1 VLSFPWPLR
10 LLFANQ
16 PDALS
21 RCLAV
26 IIRAIQTDLTQR
38 AGLKV
43 ASGARTGAITL
54 IQRFG
59 SALNLNVHIHM
70 LVLDGVYTLDEHGI
84 KFHRVN
90 APRPEALEKLLNR
103 LIQRIIR
110 RLTKDGLLVP
120 DPGGPWLD
128 FELDDQ
134 FDAMKA
140 ASIQYRIAVG
150 PDAGQRTLTL
160 KNPALAKPIAPKAF
174 TINRDGFSLNAAVSC
189 QPHQRQRI
197 ERLCRYITR
206 PPVCL
211 ERLSVNAAGQVI
223 YRLKR
228 PFDDGT
234 TSVVFSPE
242 DFIARLAS
250 LVPRPRSHLTRY
262 HGVLAPNAPFR
273 PAVVPAS
280 GPAKRRPAKSRGS
293 ACQDSPP
300 SRPHDEST
308 GAPLAPIS
316 WGAACTAQLG

>member
-1 VLSFPWPLR
+1 M
-10 LLFANQ
+10 
-16 PDALS
+16 
-21 RCLAV
+21 
-26 IIRAIQTDLTQR
+26 
-38 AGLKV
+38 AGL
-43 ASGARTGAITL
+43 RTGRPI
-54 IQRFG
+54 RCHEG
-59 SALNLNVHIHM
+59 SVHSIP
-70 LVLDGVYTLDEHGI
+70 D
-84 KFHRVN
+84 
-90 APRPEALEKLLNR
+90 
-103 LIQRIIR
+103 R
-110 RLTKDGLLVP
+110 RRTRC
-120 DPGGPWLD
+120 GPTN
-128 FELDDQ
+128 
-134 FDAMKA
+134 
-140 ASIQYRIAVG
+140 
-150 PDAGQRTLTL
+150 PTL

-308 GAPLAPIS
+308 GAPLAPLS
-316 WGAACTAQLG
+316 WAERLRRVFDIDITNCPRCGGRLRVIADITDPDAIRKILNHVQQRGPPQGNDPEQVLPIH